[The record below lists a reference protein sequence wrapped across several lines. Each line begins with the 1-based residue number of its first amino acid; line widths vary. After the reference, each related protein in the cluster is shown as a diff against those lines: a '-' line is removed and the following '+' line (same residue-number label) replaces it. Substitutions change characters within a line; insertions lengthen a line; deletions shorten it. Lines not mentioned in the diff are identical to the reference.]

1 MSTTASESISAREAV
16 DGEWETRVNLAAAF
30 RVAHHLGWNDGINN
44 HITARLP
51 GAPDTFLMNQRT
63 YGWHEI
69 TASSLVRADTG
80 GNVLDA
86 DPQSVGPAG
95 LNFHSALLKAR
106 PEINCTLHV
115 HAPAGVVVSA
125 MQEGLMI
132 VDQTSCMLHGQVTY
146 HEFEG
151 FADEK
156 DEGERIIAELGD
168 KLTMIMWNHG
178 LLSVGRTIGEAFA
191 YMRKLLWACEI
202 QERLMATGAKVRPIP
217 ENALDFIQ
225 TQIQK
230 RNGQEPYGGAEWDMH
245 LRLAEKLDP
254 GFAA

>member
-1 MSTTASESISAREAV
+1 MSTTASENAPRTEA
-16 DGEWETRVNLAAAF
+16 DGGEWETRIHLAAAF

-63 YGWHEI
+63 LGWHEI
-69 TASSLVRADTG
+69 TASSLVKADTG
-80 GNVLDA
+80 GNVIDA
-86 DPQSVGPAG
+86 DPLSVGPAG
-95 LNFHSALLKAR
+95 LNFHSALLKAK

-115 HAPAGVVVSA
+115 HAPTGVVVSA
-125 MQEGLMI
+125 MKQGLMI
-132 VDQTSCMLHGQVTY
+132 VDQTGCMLHGQVAY

-151 FADEK
+151 YADEK
-156 DEGERIIAELGD
+156 DEGERIIDELDD

-191 YMRKLLWACEI
+191 YMRKLIWACEI
-202 QERLMATGAKVRPIP
+202 QERLLATGAEIRPIP
-217 ENALDFIQ
+217 EKALDFIQ
-225 TQIQK
+225 AQIQK
-230 RNGQEPYGGAEWDMH
+230 RYGQQPYGGAEWAMH

-254 GFAA
+254 GFAT